1 MSTSGGTFVRFLTA
15 ARASSAISDI
25 HVLDG
30 GNGQLRI
37 VAREGGRLK
46 PFVAESLDVSGI
58 ISEVLAEL
66 SKDEEMRLAG
76 RGDVKVRLMDPNFG
90 LVRVTVYR
98 ESGQHALAIR
108 MLHEEPPRLEDLKV
122 PPILGEFVKAPKG
135 LVILTGPMG
144 SGKSSALAGMV
155 RRMDELRLNRHVRII
170 ESPIEWKHKPEHII
184 VSHVGVGIRQDAS
197 DVYDAFEAAKYSD
210 AQVIVFGELLD
221 DRTMVAAVEAAYGA
235 SVLVIATMHA
245 PTVGAAILTLID
257 AFPAGTEKRLR
268 SVLADTFVGGAAL
281 RLLPRSDQ
289 IGRIS
294 AAEVVVGT
302 EPIKEQIRSGNL
314 DAFRGALVGPPPAQT
329 LADDV
334 QRLVAE
340 GRVDRADAALVVGED
355 RG

>member
-1 MSTSGGTFVRFLTA
+1 MSTSGGVFVPFLTA
-15 ARASSAISDI
+15 ARAFSAISDI
-25 HVLDG
+25 HVLEG
-30 GNGQLRI
+30 GNGQLRV
-37 VAREGGRLK
+37 VAREGGRLR
-46 PFVAESLDVSGI
+46 PFTVERLDISGMVP
-58 ISEVLAEL
+58 EVLGQL
-66 SKDEEMRLAG
+66 SKDEEMRLAS

-98 ESGQHALAIR
+98 ESGKYALAIR

-170 ESPIEWKHKPEHII
+170 ESPIEWKHNPEHLI

-245 PTVGAAILTLID
+245 PTVGAALLTLID
-257 AFPAGTEKRLR
+257 AFPGTVEKRLR
-268 SVLADTFVGGAAL
+268 SMLADTFVGGAAL

-294 AAEVVVGT
+294 AAEVVIGT
-302 EPIKEQIRSGNL
+302 EPIREQIRSGSL
-314 DAFRGALVGPPPAQT
+314 DSFRGALSGPAPAQT
-329 LADDV
+329 LAADV
-334 QRLVAE
+334 HRLVSE
-340 GRVDRADAALVVGED
+340 GRVDRADAALVVGD
-355 RG
+355 DHG